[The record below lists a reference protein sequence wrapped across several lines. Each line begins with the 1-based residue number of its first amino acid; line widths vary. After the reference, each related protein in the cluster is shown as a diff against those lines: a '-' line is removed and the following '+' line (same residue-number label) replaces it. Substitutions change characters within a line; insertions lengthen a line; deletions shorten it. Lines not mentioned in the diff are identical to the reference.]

1 MYLIRK
7 EPIAMAK
14 ERRDT
19 LMQIA
24 KLLRKQTA
32 EEVELTKI
40 VAAAMQM
47 GYDICK
53 MAGKETTT

>member
-1 MYLIRK
+1 
-7 EPIAMAK
+7 MAK

-24 KLLRKQTA
+24 KLLRKQTDD
-32 EEVELTKI
+32 ETELTKI

-53 MAGKETTT
+53 MSGKETTT